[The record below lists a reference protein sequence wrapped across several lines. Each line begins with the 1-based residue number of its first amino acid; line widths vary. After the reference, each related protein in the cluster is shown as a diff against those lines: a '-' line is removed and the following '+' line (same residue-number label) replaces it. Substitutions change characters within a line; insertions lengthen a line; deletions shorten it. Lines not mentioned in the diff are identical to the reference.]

1 MRARMLAVPL
11 LAAAAALPALAAP
24 ASAATTA
31 GTAATTAGTSAVVS
45 YTSHSTTATTQRLDR
60 PDYVYLYPYASEL
73 DEATCVAWGTYFYE
87 TGSTYGW
94 QCNPDANGDG
104 LFTLWL
110 EGVY

>member
-24 ASAATTA
+24 ASAE
-31 GTAATTAGTSAVVS
+31 AATTASTSAVAS
-45 YTSHSTTATTQRLDR
+45 HASHSTTAATQRLDR
-60 PDYVYLYPYASEL
+60 PDYVYSYPYASEL
-73 DEATCVAWGTYFYE
+73 DEATCVAWGSYFYE
-87 TGSTYGW
+87 IGSTYGW
-94 QCNPDANGDG
+94 HCDPDTNGDG